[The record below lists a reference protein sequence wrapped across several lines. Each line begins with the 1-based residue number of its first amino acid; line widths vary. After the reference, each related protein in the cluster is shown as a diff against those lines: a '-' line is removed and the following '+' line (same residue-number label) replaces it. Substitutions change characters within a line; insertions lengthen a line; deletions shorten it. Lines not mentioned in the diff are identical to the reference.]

1 MDKAVGW
8 HVPAL
13 PITVSIN
20 ACKYKQTMIHAREDY
35 MRIQDP
41 ENKIGQDEPVFLL
54 RGQDVLA
61 PGLLMKWAEELISR
75 GGDKRLAK
83 SVVSHALKMIEW
95 QEEHGSKL
103 PDLEPR
109 RTGQD
114 TLTSTNSI
122 DRLYFPSYAEAIEW
136 INENRVRIITLA
148 SVGPLAGESVVLV
161 FELK

>member
-1 MDKAVGW
+1 
-8 HVPAL
+8 
-13 PITVSIN
+13 
-20 ACKYKQTMIHAREDY
+20 MIHAREDY

-41 ENKIGQDEPVFLL
+41 ENKIPADEPVFLL

-61 PGLLMKWAEELISR
+61 PGILMKWATELIIR
-75 GGDKRLAK
+75 GGDKKMAK
-83 SVVSHALKMIEW
+83 MVTDHALKMIEW

-114 TLTSTNSI
+114 TLTSINSI
-122 DRLYFPSYAEAIEW
+122 DMLYFPSYAEAVKW
-136 INENRVRIITLA
+136 INENRVRVITLA
-148 SVGPLAGESVVLV
+148 SIGSRSGESVILV